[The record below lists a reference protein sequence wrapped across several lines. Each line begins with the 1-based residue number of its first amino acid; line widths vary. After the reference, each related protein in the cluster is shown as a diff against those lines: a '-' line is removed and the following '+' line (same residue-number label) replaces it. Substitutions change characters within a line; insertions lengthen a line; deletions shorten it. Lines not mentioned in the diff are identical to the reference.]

1 VPGYDHDRIAS
12 LEERL
17 AFAAPRANQRVADLS
32 MLVDLYLQADSYVPA
47 LETIDRL
54 LELPEARGL
63 SAARRAVLD
72 SKAMTCRLAQGNAQG
87 ALAHGRE
94 ALRNEL
100 AIDSLATRAR
110 LHLLMAEALF
120 RLSRLPEAAEASRT
134 GLERAQEA
142 ADFTLIGQALNLLGR
157 VDYREGDLDSAR
169 SFYEQAL
176 AFHTR
181 AGDELSCAVVRANLG
196 LIHKNR
202 CEWNEAVVQFN
213 GALELRRRHGRYA
226 ETGTALLHLGIVHQK
241 RGDWNE
247 SAVCYSQARQVF
259 EQIGDQLR
267 IAAVDIGLGNLARLR
282 RRFVESETRLLDALR
297 RSRAQAARRE
307 ECLAL
312 EFLGELEA
320 ERGRPDAALVRY
332 DEALALAE
340 RIAGEGDLVVEIER
354 RRAEVLVQL
363 GRLDAATT
371 ACERAA
377 SLADRIEDRLEH
389 ALTFR
394 ARSWLARA
402 RDRRDEARDHA
413 RRCVEQVTACNERFE
428 LGRSLLDLGRLTPE
442 SDEGRRALYHAV
454 SLFSEL
460 KTAHWLEQAEE
471 ELRRLSRAGESPAVQ
486 AVSTNGRRHRAP
498 GMVACSQGMRRVEAM
513 AQRAAATELSVL
525 ITGETGSGKELIA
538 RTIHGLST
546 RQSGPFLAV
555 NCGALRPDLALSQ
568 LFGHRKGAFT
578 GAHAEG
584 IGLVEAASGGTLFM
598 DEVGELPHDVQVT
611 LLRFLES
618 GEYFR
623 LGETQ
628 VRRSDVRVI
637 SATNRELRGA
647 RGEAQFR
654 RDLLFRLNEI
664 EIQLPSLRERREDI
678 VPLARHFLAFYG
690 GIDGPRLGAD
700 AEAILASYA
709 WPGNVRELEN
719 VMKRVAALSAGNQA
733 ISAVDLLRFIEPG
746 DPTFAPVVDERSR
759 ILSAFAEASGN
770 KSRTAEILGVSRKT
784 LYARLRRHGI
794 ELS

>member
-1 VPGYDHDRIAS
+1 MPGYDHDRIVS

-17 AFAAPRANQRVADLS
+17 AFEAPRTDGRVADLS

-54 LELPEARGL
+54 LQLPEARGL
-63 SAARRAVLD
+63 SAARRAILD
-72 SKAMTCRLAQGNAQG
+72 CKAITCRLAQGNAQG

-94 ALRNEL
+94 ALRDEP
-100 AIDSLATRAR
+100 AIGSFATRGR
-110 LHLLMAEALF
+110 LHLLVAEALF
-120 RLSRLPEAAEASRT
+120 RLSRLPEAADASRA
-134 GLERAQEA
+134 GLERSQKA
-142 ADFTLIGQALNLLGR
+142 ADFTLMGQALNLLGR
-157 VDYREGDLDSAR
+157 VAYREGDLDTAR
-169 SFYEQAL
+169 SNYEQAL

-181 AGDELSCAVVRANLG
+181 AGDELSCAVVRGNLG

-202 CEWNEAVVQFN
+202 CEWDQAVQQFT
-213 GALELRRRHGRYA
+213 GALEIRRRSGRFA

-247 SAVCYSQARQVF
+247 SGVCYSQARQVF
-259 EQIGDQLR
+259 EQVGDQLR
-267 IAAVDIGLGNLARLR
+267 LAAVDIGLANLARLR
-282 RRFVESETRLLDALR
+282 QRFVESETRLLDALR
-297 RSRAQAARRE
+297 RSREQSAQRE

-312 EFLGELEA
+312 EFLGELDA
-320 ERGRPDAALVRY
+320 ERGRPEAALARY
-332 DEALALAE
+332 DEALPRAE
-340 RIAGEGDLVVEIER
+340 RIAGEGDLVVELER
-354 RRAEVLVQL
+354 RRAEVLIQL
-363 GRLDAATT
+363 GRLDEAGA

-377 SLADRIEDRLEH
+377 GLADRIEDRLEH

-394 ARSWLARA
+394 ARTWLARA
-402 RDRRDEARDHA
+402 RDRRDEARDFA
-413 RRCVEQVTACNERFE
+413 RRCVDLVTACNERFE
-428 LGRSLLDLGRLTPE
+428 LGRSLLDLGRITPNT
-442 SDEGRRALYHAV
+442 DEGRRALYRSVA
-454 SLFSEL
+454 LFSDL
-460 KTAHWLEQAEE
+460 GTTHWVDQAEE
-471 ELRRLSRAGESPAVQ
+471 ELRRQAQAGEAPAIE

-498 GMVACSQGMRRVEAM
+498 GMVACSQGMRRVEAL

-525 ITGETGSGKELIA
+525 ITGETGTGKELIA
-538 RTIHGLST
+538 RTIHGLSA
-546 RQSGPFLAV
+546 RQTGRFLAV

-584 IGLVEAASGGTLFM
+584 IGLVEAADGGTLFM

-618 GEYFR
+618 GEYIR

-637 SATNRELRGA
+637 SATNRELRGS
-647 RGEAQFR
+647 RGEASFR

-664 EIQLPSLRERREDI
+664 EIQVPLLRERREDI

-690 GIDGPRLGAD
+690 GIDGPRLGSG

-733 ISAVDLLRFIEPG
+733 IEALDLLAYLEPG
-746 DPTFAPVVDERSR
+746 DSTGRPVESERSR
-759 ILSAFAEASGN
+759 ILSAFAEAAGN

-784 LYARLRRHGI
+784 LYARLRRLGI
-794 ELS
+794 ELN